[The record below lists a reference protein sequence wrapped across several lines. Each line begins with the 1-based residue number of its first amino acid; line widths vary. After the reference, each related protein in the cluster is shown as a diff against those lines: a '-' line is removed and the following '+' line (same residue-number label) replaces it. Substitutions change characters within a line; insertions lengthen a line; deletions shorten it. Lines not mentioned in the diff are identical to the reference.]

1 MRLGIIT
8 VGVLLGIALNV
19 RAEENV
25 MVDLSV
31 LEGLNTSYI
40 APTQPLFPVL
50 PKKNRIST
58 PVKINKPALPVK
70 MKPQVSSQVANEQ
83 TIKQNEQKA
92 TKPVLQEEEEIVVV
106 DVEPVSPPQVD
117 KQAKAVDI
125 KPSPEVKVEVKP
137 QVTKEEALPQSK
149 EKVLPVKTITQEP
162 IKNDI
167 VSIMRNETDIKVEE
181 TEAAKDTDNPGLLV
195 DEKAF
200 SKQTKEKSSAI
211 KFASEADTLSPEQK
225 VQIDAIIARF
235 ENAKENK
242 IAIYSYNQDDGTDS
256 FKKKRISLNRAI
268 EIRSYLIKQGY
279 KNFSIKVVNINA
291 GSDKTDIVELEE
303 IKK

>member
-70 MKPQVSSQVANEQ
+70 MKPQRSSQAANEQ
-83 TIKQNEQKA
+83 AIKQNEQKA
-92 TKPVLQEEEEIVVV
+92 TNQVLQEEEEIVVV
-106 DVEPVSPPQVD
+106 DVEPASPQVE
-117 KQAKAVDI
+117 KKTKAVDI

-137 QVTKEEALPQSK
+137 QVIKEEALPQSK

>member
-83 TIKQNEQKA
+83 AIKQNQQKA
-92 TKPVLQEEEEIVVV
+92 TNQVLQEEEEIVVV
-106 DVEPVSPPQVD
+106 DVEPASPQVE
-117 KQAKAVDI
+117 KKTKAVDI

-149 EKVLPVKTITQEP
+149 EKVLSGKAVTQEP
-162 IKNDI
+162 IKNDAG
-167 VSIMRNETDIKVEE
+167 SIMRDETEIKVEE
-181 TEAAKDTDNPGLLV
+181 TEEAKDMDNPGLLV

-200 SKQTKEKSSAI
+200 SKQTKEKSAAI

>member
-70 MKPQVSSQVANEQ
+70 MKPQVSSQAANEQ
-83 TIKQNEQKA
+83 TIKQNQQKA

-106 DVEPVSPPQVD
+106 DVEPVSPQVE
-117 KQAKAVDI
+117 KKTKAVDI

-137 QVTKEEALPQSK
+137 QVIKEEALPQSK

-167 VSIMRNETDIKVEE
+167 VSIMRDEPDIKVEE